1 MQKLMGKKKEACN
14 TKYTEVFL
22 GTVVHCFLFFLQM
35 RLSMLFLQT
44 CGGASISELLQEKT
58 EKDDEDDEEEDLC
71 NNRGKKKRKLPQIE
85 RRGCLSYLFS
95 SNLVALC
102 LSRLRIQISRDTP
115 DNDTAPPAA
124 KPEATAATG
133 GGEAG
138 EKTKEIVSFALLRT
152 QIFFSVL
159 QPCAWQ
165 CLFYLGRWVSLQ
177 SSCRGRRRSP
187 ARARLR

>member
-1 MQKLMGKKKEACN
+1 M
-14 TKYTEVFL
+14 
-22 GTVVHCFLFFLQM
+22 
-35 RLSMLFLQT
+35 
-44 CGGASISELLQEKT
+44 
-58 EKDDEDDEEEDLC
+58 
-71 NNRGKKKRKLPQIE
+71 
-85 RRGCLSYLFS
+85 
-95 SNLVALC
+95 ALR

-187 ARARLR
+187 ARVRLR